1 MGNVLRRDR
10 AETGSSRGAG
20 LNWAMSGSQGNAAR
34 RRSLIGLSSN
44 SALLSSAALR
54 RANGLD
60 VDERELDAL
69 ETMRTELLQ
78 TVRNLRSGRES
89 TATTPEHTFAFAQLA
104 SAISPD
110 ARRDKTAPKAEEL
123 ATVLSDIAQKLE
135 IVAKWDKPDHE
146 VASSISRVFETLSRT
161 LLEQVARPGDTFG
174 RPLRTSV

>member
-1 MGNVLRRDR
+1 MGNVPGSDR
-10 AETGSSRGAG
+10 AETGSASGAG

-34 RRSLIGLSSN
+34 RRSLIGLSSS

-69 ETMRTELLQ
+69 EMMRTELLQ
-78 TVRNLRSGRES
+78 TAENLRSGRET
-89 TATTPEHTFAFAQLA
+89 TATTPEKTFAFAQLA
-104 SAISPD
+104 SAISAD
-110 ARRDKTAPKAEEL
+110 SSRYKTALKAEEL
-123 ATVLSDIAQKLE
+123 ATLLSKIAQQLE
-135 IVAKWDKPDHE
+135 IVEKWAEPDPD
-146 VASSISRVFETLSRT
+146 VASVIARVFETLSRT